1 MKMFCKSLA
10 LLFVLGTVAFAWDCP
25 VGQHLVQT
33 DGGKFVVAG
42 KHFSCEKD
50 GGNEIKNVNK
60 NKNDNNNTNTSK
72 SNSSASATGGDASN
86 SNNTTNISEASKI
99 PVSTAYAPTTLP
111 TVPCFKGYGGGAQT
125 SGFGF
130 SLGGGKVDEGCN
142 AREDA
147 RSYMLMGSRT
157 AACKIMITQKAS
169 KKAHITMEDCMAGEV
184 SNGTEVDS
192 IGSIGAVDVGN
203 SKMEDMTI
211 LDNDTSHNSKTSGI
225 SEATGIITPNYGG
238 TLLNQS
244 TIPLGSGYAPTRE
257 DTLRRDRVI
266 GVCTFADSKA
276 QCQTSW
282 INPKHVTD
290 ICNVMLEEAM
300 KSLDE
305 DPTAFLTLEGNKNKH
320 EHELL
325 DLERSMTTRDKLV
338 AMGVDPDRIRMIYG
352 NSGERT
358 VVITLTHPAIG
369 N

>member
-25 VGQHLVQT
+25 LGQHLVQT

-50 GGNEIKNVNK
+50 GNEIKNINK
-60 NKNDNNNTNTSK
+60 NKNDNTNINK
-72 SNSSASATGGDASN
+72 STASASAGASASGGDASN
-86 SNNTTNISEASKI
+86 SNNTTNIAEASKI
-99 PVSTAYAPTTLP
+99 PVSTAYAPTALP

-169 KKAHITMEDCMAGEV
+169 KKAHITMEDCMASDV

-192 IGSIGAVDVGN
+192 MVPAVIGSNGVEN
-203 SKMEDMTI
+203 MTI
-211 LDNDTSHNSKTSGI
+211 LDNGASHNQIPGI
-225 SEATGIITPNYGG
+225 SEAFTTPIDGTLSNLSTSPMPTQNAIGIIGK
-238 TLLNQS
+238 
-244 TIPLGSGYAPTRE
+244 
-257 DTLRRDRVI
+257 DTSRDRVI
-266 GVCTFADSKA
+266 GVCTFASSQTKCQA
-276 QCQTSW
+276 VQTS
-282 INPKHVTD
+282 PKHVTD
-290 ICNVMLEEAM
+290 ICDVMLEEARRA
-300 KSLDE
+300 LHE
-305 DPTAFLTLEGNKNKH
+305 DSTALLKLEGNRNKQ
-320 EHELL
+320 EDVVL
-325 DLERSMTTRDKLV
+325 DIERTMATRVKLV
-338 AMGVDPDRIRMIYG
+338 NMGVDPNRIIMTYG

-358 VVITLTHPAIG
+358 VVITLIHSNPW